1 LIQKR
6 ILERQTFK
14 TLSRNSTDDG
24 YTQLIRFSDGEHYT
38 EIKEDLDNLIKLDVH
53 IESIITDG
61 HKSVL
66 KAIKKSLPD
75 VIGQRCL
82 MHVDVARRKKEEFI
96 QMLNV
101 R

>member
-6 ILERQTFK
+6 ILERQIFK
-14 TLSRNSTDDG
+14 TLSRDSTDDG
-24 YTQLIRFSDGEHYT
+24 YTPFIRFSDGQYCT
-38 EIKEDLDNLIKLDVH
+38 EIKEDLDNLIKLRVH
-53 IESIITDG
+53 IESITTHG